1 MNTTTP
7 EFDEI
12 FSKEPSKMATSG
24 IYIISLFLILL
35 IILSFVIKYPEI
47 VPGECVVTSKTPYVK
62 VVSKSSGEIII
73 LNKKENEFVKKGE
86 LIAQIKSTTSAAQI
100 NELHLL
106 VDKIDKDVSNHHFV
120 KLSNN
125 YPSFGEM
132 QDFFNQIYASY
143 NAYCDYLATNN
154 NGNVKNNIS
163 QQLTNLTESLQLTN
177 SQIAINEIDLAKAEE
192 KFRIEKELYKTGNY
206 SKFEIIEKENILN
219 RNKLALKDAY
229 KTRNQTNMSILELK
243 RQLIELSGGNESERL
258 RLENE
263 LKISINSLKS
273 KIDNWQNNYFIEAPI
288 DGKLVYLDKIFLNKN
303 IEISKELFAIMPK
316 NDQYFVEASI
326 SRAQISKVSIG
337 QKVKIKINGFPF
349 QEFGVLE
356 GKVNHISAISQD
368 EKIHKV
374 SIQLINGLES
384 DVHKKFDFIPE
395 MQGTAE
401 IITKDYTIF
410 QRLIYRFKSAI

>member
-1 MNTTTP
+1 M
-7 EFDEI
+7 
-12 FSKEPSKMATSG
+12 
-24 IYIISLFLILL
+24 
-35 IILSFVIKYPEI
+35 
-47 VPGECVVTSKTPYVK
+47 
-62 VVSKSSGEIII
+62 
-73 LNKKENEFVKKGE
+73 
-86 LIAQIKSTTSAAQI
+86 
-100 NELHLL
+100 

-316 NDQYFVEASI
+316 NDQYFDNSLLTSSTAFSGMV
-326 SRAQISKVSIG
+326 KVYLYSCEKSVALIKKNK
-337 QKVKIKINGFPF
+337 KVKIKINGFPF

-401 IITKDYTIF
+401 IITKDYTVF
-410 QRLIYRFKSAI
+410 QRLIYRFKSAV

>member
-1 MNTTTP
+1 
-7 EFDEI
+7 
-12 FSKEPSKMATSG
+12 
-24 IYIISLFLILL
+24 
-35 IILSFVIKYPEI
+35 
-47 VPGECVVTSKTPYVK
+47 
-62 VVSKSSGEIII
+62 
-73 LNKKENEFVKKGE
+73 
-86 LIAQIKSTTSAAQI
+86 
-100 NELHLL
+100 
-106 VDKIDKDVSNHHFV
+106 
-120 KLSNN
+120 
-125 YPSFGEM
+125 
-132 QDFFNQIYASY
+132 
-143 NAYCDYLATNN
+143 
-154 NGNVKNNIS
+154 
-163 QQLTNLTESLQLTN
+163 
-177 SQIAINEIDLAKAEE
+177 
-192 KFRIEKELYKTGNY
+192 
-206 SKFEIIEKENILN
+206 
-219 RNKLALKDAY
+219 
-229 KTRNQTNMSILELK
+229 MS
-243 RQLIELSGGNESERL
+243 
-258 RLENE
+258 LENE

-401 IITKDYTIF
+401 IITKDYTVF
-410 QRLIYRFKSAI
+410 QRLIYRFKSAV